1 MCSWTA
7 KRYNKTC
14 REMYERLKAKGKP
27 ERVIKI
33 AIANKLLKQVFAVA
47 TSKQKYIENYQPT
60 AAVAA
65 SSSTIANGA
74 NLIYNAAT
82 GTWESDTVEAYF
94 DSDTWQANPWG
105 LEFRLELSDTQFYWR
120 NATSSLMYYF
130 KEYRVIRIADGA
142 LDWMQLTDNLPAGHQ
157 RYVWRDNSL
166 NLYNSG
172 DQEEMKVR
180 IYGGVG
186 YWQEYHII
194 LSVGIGYNDNHL
206 LIKRLR

>member
-1 MCSWTA
+1 VTTATRTSGALDIKGMQVYDTDTNSIFFFNGTSWV
-7 KRYNKTC
+7 N
-14 REMYERLKAKGKP
+14 
-27 ERVIKI
+27 
-33 AIANKLLKQVFAVA
+33 
-47 TSKQKYIENYQPT
+47 
-60 AAVAA
+60 AA
-65 SSSTIANGA
+65 SSAISQSSDVETLPHTQQATIANGA
-74 NLIYNAAT
+74 NLIYNAT
-82 GTWESDTVEAYF
+82 IGTWESDTVEAYF
-94 DSDTWQANPWG
+94 DSDTWQATPWG

-130 KEYRVIRIADGA
+130 KEYRVIRIADGV
-142 LDWMQLTDNLPAGHQ
+142 LDWMHLTDNLPAGHQ